1 MGMAFTNRTS
11 ARDGASS
18 LGRLHGVLSQC
29 GATVDHELR
38 AGHVPGFVGCE
49 VKDAIGHI
57 QRLAEPTQRNQFLV
71 TLASHCS
78 GDARIPFDLVEQ
90 PLQDRRRRIAW
101 MDRVAPDAQR
111 RTERSE
117 ENTSELQSLMRISY
131 AVYCLKTTKTKEQNK
146 Q

>member
-57 QRLAEPTQRNQFLV
+57 QRLAEMDGQQGV
-71 TLASHCS
+71 
-78 GDARIPFDLVEQ
+78 ARRHGTIHPS
-90 PLQDRRRRIAW
+90 
-101 MDRVAPDAQR
+101 
-111 RTERSE
+111 ERSE
-117 ENTSELQSLMRISY
+117 EHTSELQSLMRISY
-131 AVYCLKTTKTKEQNK
+131 AVFCLKKKKKKDQK
-146 Q
+146 

>member
-18 LGRLHGVLSQC
+18 LGRLHGGLSQC

-78 GDARIPFDLVEQ
+78 GDARIPFDLV
-90 PLQDRRRRIAW
+90 
-101 MDRVAPDAQR
+101 
-111 RTERSE
+111 RSE
-117 ENTSELQSLMRISY
+117 ERR
-131 AVYCLKTTKTKEQNK
+131 VGKECVSTCRSRWSPYH
-146 Q
+146 